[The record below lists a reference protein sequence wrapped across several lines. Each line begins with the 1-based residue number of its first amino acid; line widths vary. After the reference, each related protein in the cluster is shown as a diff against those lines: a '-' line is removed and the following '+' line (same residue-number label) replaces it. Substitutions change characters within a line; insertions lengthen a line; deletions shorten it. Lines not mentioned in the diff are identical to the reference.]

1 MNLMTLL
8 KPKGEIEYLH
18 KEDTLR
24 QGLERMRIYGY
35 TALPVIDEDGCYAGS
50 VNEGDFLWYMLTYHK
65 CDMQEL
71 ESFQIKEIIR
81 KDWMPPVYVYATI
94 DEMIERASNQN
105 YVPVVDDRNVFI
117 GIITR
122 RDIINAFRRQQD
134 QQTDQN
140 EGIKIPQGYKRE
152 KEHNRKFYS
161 HFLVVNYFRKDY
173 CKCNYQN
180 YEIVMKIFKSRNT
193 NDCTRDGLC

>member
-71 ESFQIKEIIR
+71 ESFQTLFWVWHLYCRQGFFISTKR
-81 KDWMPPVYVYATI
+81 Q
-94 DEMIERASNQN
+94 ER
-105 YVPVVDDRNVFI
+105 P
-117 GIITR
+117 
-122 RDIINAFRRQQD
+122 
-134 QQTDQN
+134 
-140 EGIKIPQGYKRE
+140 
-152 KEHNRKFYS
+152 H
-161 HFLVVNYFRKDY
+161 
-173 CKCNYQN
+173 
-180 YEIVMKIFKSRNT
+180 
-193 NDCTRDGLC
+193 

>member
-8 KPKGEIEYLH
+8 KPKGDIEYLH

-35 TALPVIDEDGCYAGS
+35 TALPVIDENGCYAGS
-50 VNEGDFLWYMLTYHK
+50 VNEGDFLWHMIAFHK

-71 ESFQIKEIIR
+71 EGFRIKEIIR
-81 KDWMPPVYVYATI
+81 KDWMPPVCVYATI
-94 DEMIERASNQN
+94 DEMVERALNQN

-122 RDIINAFRRQQD
+122 RDIINVFRCLQD
-134 QQTDQN
+134 QQSEAATHSQIGKNGEMKNSETSN
-140 EGIKIPQGYKRE
+140 EQYKNNGQYPNTEKLKIQSERIV
-152 KEHNRKFYS
+152 H
-161 HFLVVNYFRKDY
+161 VV
-173 CKCNYQN
+173 
-180 YEIVMKIFKSRNT
+180 
-193 NDCTRDGLC
+193 

>member
-8 KPKGEIEYLH
+8 KPKGDIEYLH

-50 VNEGDFLWYMLTYHK
+50 VNEGDFLWHMIAFHK

-71 ESFQIKEIIR
+71 ESFRIKEIIR
-81 KDWMPPVYVYATI
+81 KDWMPPVCVYATI

-122 RDIINAFRRQQD
+122 RDIINAFRRLQD
-134 QQTDQN
+134 QQKEAAQSHTDKNGEAHMNN
-140 EGIKIPQGYKRE
+140 EKPYENTKPYKNSDKIKIQSERIV
-152 KEHNRKFYS
+152 H
-161 HFLVVNYFRKDY
+161 VV
-173 CKCNYQN
+173 
-180 YEIVMKIFKSRNT
+180 
-193 NDCTRDGLC
+193 

>member
-81 KDWMPPVYVYATI
+81 KDWMPPVYVYAII

-134 QQTDQN
+134 QQANQN
-140 EGIKIPQGYKRE
+140 EGIKVQTERIM
-152 KEHNRKFYS
+152 H
-161 HFLVVNYFRKDY
+161 VV
-173 CKCNYQN
+173 
-180 YEIVMKIFKSRNT
+180 
-193 NDCTRDGLC
+193 

>member
-50 VNEGDFLWYMLTYHK
+50 VNEGDFL
-65 CDMQEL
+65 C
-71 ESFQIKEIIR
+71 

-134 QQTDQN
+134 QQANQN
-140 EGIKIPQGYKRE
+140 EGIKVQTERIM
-152 KEHNRKFYS
+152 H
-161 HFLVVNYFRKDY
+161 VV
-173 CKCNYQN
+173 
-180 YEIVMKIFKSRNT
+180 
-193 NDCTRDGLC
+193 

>member
-8 KPKGEIEYLH
+8 KPKGDIEYLH

-50 VNEGDFLWYMLTYHK
+50 VKEGDFLWHMITFHK

-71 ESFQIKEIIR
+71 ESFRIKEIIR
-81 KDWMPPVYVYATI
+81 KDWMPPVCVYATI

-122 RDIINAFRRQQD
+122 RDIINAFRSLQD
-134 QQTDQN
+134 QQSETAAHSQINKNDEMYRNNTQYTN
-140 EGIKIPQGYKRE
+140 QQQHKSSEKLKIQSERIV
-152 KEHNRKFYS
+152 H
-161 HFLVVNYFRKDY
+161 VV
-173 CKCNYQN
+173 
-180 YEIVMKIFKSRNT
+180 
-193 NDCTRDGLC
+193 

>member
-81 KDWMPPVYVYATI
+81 KDWMPPVYVLSLI
-94 DEMIERASNQN
+94 HI
-105 YVPVVDDRNVFI
+105 
-117 GIITR
+117 
-122 RDIINAFRRQQD
+122 
-134 QQTDQN
+134 
-140 EGIKIPQGYKRE
+140 
-152 KEHNRKFYS
+152 
-161 HFLVVNYFRKDY
+161 
-173 CKCNYQN
+173 
-180 YEIVMKIFKSRNT
+180 
-193 NDCTRDGLC
+193 